1 MKEIKLFCGI
11 IIGFII
17 FTSCSSD
24 QNEIAPNDPIIG
36 EWKAVKET
44 QYSNNRI
51 VSEIASD
58 CYRQG
63 RITFNVNGSYNN
75 TYFEENQI
83 NGNCIEQYSVNNG
96 QWELLPNENYK
107 ISGDI
112 TFSNSSFPELNIG
125 YSEVIFTNN
134 SKSLILKSEILI
146 YDSRGNI
153 IQQLDLTYEY
163 EKIR

>member
-11 IIGFII
+11 LIGFII
-17 FTSCSSD
+17 FTSCSTD
-24 QNEIAPNDPIIG
+24 QNETPPNDPIIG

-44 QYSNNRI
+44 QSSNNRI
-51 VSEIASD
+51 LSEITSE

-75 TYFEENQI
+75 NYFEENQI
-83 NGNCIEQYSVNNG
+83 TGNCIEQYSVNNG
-96 QWELLPNENYK
+96 QWELLPNERYK

-112 TFSNSSFPELNIG
+112 TFSNSSFPELNIE

-134 SKSLILKSEILI
+134 SKSLKLKSDIII
-146 YDSRGNI
+146 YDGSGNI

-163 EKIR
+163 EKI